1 MYPSRPGGPSRAMQ
15 PPQQIDPSLANQQG
29 QGFYAYPPAGQFIQ
43 GLSSPS
49 GSESV
54 GTPSDTS
61 FNLKR
66 SSSVVG
72 NNEGGGSGTKR
83 PRRDESGDQ
92 AAEKEPKAKSTRG
105 SRCVPLFDPDST
117 LAPHSVLTIRFHASS
132 RACTNC
138 RRLKMKCVG
147 AEQGPPCK
155 RCQSSNHEC
164 IFEESNRGKR
174 SNK

>member
-1 MYPSRPGGPSRAMQ
+1 MQ

-29 QGFYAYPPAGQFIQ
+29 QGFYPYPPAGSFIQ

-72 NNEGGGSGTKR
+72 NSEGGGHSNKR
-83 PRRDESGDQ
+83 PRKDESGDQ
-92 AAEKEPKAKSTRG
+92 VSEKGQKAKSTRG
-105 SRCVPLFDPDST
+105 SRY
-117 LAPHSVLTIRFHASS
+117 VLP
-132 RACTNC
+132 
-138 RRLKMKCVG
+138 V
-147 AEQGPPCK
+147 
-155 RCQSSNHEC
+155 
-164 IFEESNRGKR
+164 
-174 SNK
+174 

>member
-1 MYPSRPGGPSRAMQ
+1 MQ

-29 QGFYAYPPAGQFIQ
+29 QGFYSYPPAGPFIQ

-72 NNEGGGSGTKR
+72 NSEGGSASNKR
-83 PRRDESGDQ
+83 PRKDEIGDQ
-92 AAEKEPKAKSTRG
+92 VNEKGPKTKSTRG
-105 SRCVPLFDPDST
+105 SRYVLPVQSRPA
-117 LAPHSVLTIRFHASS
+117 LAPSVNDPVFVYFPGRVQTVVAS
-132 RACTNC
+132 R
-138 RRLKMKCVG
+138 
-147 AEQGPPCK
+147 
-155 RCQSSNHEC
+155 
-164 IFEESNRGKR
+164 
-174 SNK
+174 

>member
-15 PPQQIDPSLANQQG
+15 PPQQIDPSLANQHG
-29 QGFYAYPPAGQFIQ
+29 QGFYTYPPAGPFIQ

-72 NNEGGGSGTKR
+72 NNDGGTGNKR
-83 PRRDESGDQ
+83 PRKDESSDQ
-92 AAEKEPKAKSTRG
+92 VAEKEPKAKSTRG
-105 SRCVPLFDPDST
+105 SRCVPVFDPDPA
-117 LAPHSVLTIRFHASS
+117 LAPASVLTIHLS

-164 IFEESNRGKR
+164 VFEESNRGKR

>member
-1 MYPSRPGGPSRAMQ
+1 MTRDAVSHSNSRDTGCDYLFILISFFEYFCYSSYKLWASTAMYPSRPGGPSRTMQ

-29 QGFYAYPPAGQFIQ
+29 QGFYSYPPAGPFIQ

-72 NNEGGGSGTKR
+72 NSEGGGNKR
-83 PRRDESGDQ
+83 PRKDESGDL
-92 AAEKEPKAKSTRG
+92 ANEKEPKTKSTRG
-105 SRCVPLFDPDST
+105 SRFAWRV
-117 LAPHSVLTIRFHASS
+117 
-132 RACTNC
+132 
-138 RRLKMKCVG
+138 
-147 AEQGPPCK
+147 
-155 RCQSSNHEC
+155 
-164 IFEESNRGKR
+164 
-174 SNK
+174 

>member
-1 MYPSRPGGPSRAMQ
+1 MQ

-29 QGFYAYPPAGQFIQ
+29 QGFYSYPPAGPFIQ

-72 NNEGGGSGTKR
+72 NSEGGGASNKR
-83 PRRDESGDQ
+83 PRKDESGDQ
-92 AAEKEPKAKSTRG
+92 VSEKGPKTKSTRG
-105 SRCVPLFDPDST
+105 SRY
-117 LAPHSVLTIRFHASS
+117 VLHVQSRPRISS
-132 RACTNC
+132 QC
-138 RRLKMKCVG
+138 
-147 AEQGPPCK
+147 
-155 RCQSSNHEC
+155 
-164 IFEESNRGKR
+164 
-174 SNK
+174 

>member
-15 PPQQIDPSLANQQG
+15 PPQQIDPSLANQQS
-29 QGFYAYPPAGQFIQ
+29 QGFYTYPPAGPFIQ

-66 SSSVVG
+66 SSSVIG
-72 NNEGGGSGTKR
+72 NSEGNVAGNKR
-83 PRRDESGDQ
+83 LRKDESGDHVT
-92 AAEKEPKAKSTRG
+92 EKEPKTKSTRG
-105 SRCVPLFDPDST
+105 SRCVPA
-117 LAPHSVLTIRFHASS
+117 LAPAFATNHPFS

-147 AEQGPPCK
+147 AEQGSACK
-155 RCQSSNHEC
+155 RCQSSKHDC